1 MTQAAEQPPRT
12 DMSHGTLM
20 RRATYA
26 AVAVATTLILAK
38 LVAWAQTGSVAVLAS
53 LLDSILDVFASLLTL
68 FAVRH
73 SLMPADKEH
82 RFGHGKAEPL
92 AGLGQAAFIA
102 GSSTL
107 LLLEAGR
114 RLWRPHAVEAP
125 NVGIGV
131 MVLSIVLTLCLVWY
145 QRRVIAKTNSLA
157 ISGDSLHYVGDVLAN
172 IAVIVGLLLTS
183 LFGWL
188 FVDSLFGAGIA
199 LFLYYN
205 AWRIAAKAMHM
216 LMDHEM
222 PDPDRDRILAIA
234 ANHAEV
240 ASVHDLRTR
249 TSGPDRFIQF
259 HLEMDGA
266 ITLTQAHTI
275 SDDVEAAVLAAFPG
289 AEIII
294 HQDPAGLDEGHPS
307 LMAAARP

>member
-1 MTQAAEQPPRT
+1 MTQAAAPPRLP
-12 DMSHGTLM
+12 DSGHGTLV

-53 LLDSILDVFASLLTL
+53 LLDSILDVVASLLTL
-68 FAVRH
+68 IAVRH
-73 SLMPADKEH
+73 SLTPADKEH

-114 RLWRPHAVEAP
+114 RLWRPHPVEAV
-125 NVGIGV
+125 NVGIAV
-131 MVLSIVLTLCLVWY
+131 MVLSIVLTMGLVWY

-172 IAVIVGLLLTS
+172 LAVIVGLLLTS

-205 AWRIAAKAMHM
+205 AWRIAAKSMAM

-234 ANHAEV
+234 ADHPEV
-240 ASVHDLRTR
+240 ARVHDLRTR

-259 HLEMDGA
+259 HLEMDGTM
-266 ITLTQAHTI
+266 TLSQAHTI
-275 SDDVEAAVLAAFPG
+275 SDNVEAAVLAAFPG

-294 HQDPAGLDEGHPS
+294 HQDPAGLDEGHPD
-307 LMAAARP
+307 LVAAAEQ